1 MKKYQDI
8 TEDQLDLM
16 HHIQNDSNA
25 SQRQIAKKTG
35 FSIGKVNYC
44 LQALIEI
51 GFIKIDNFKNSS
63 QKMNYAYILTP
74 KGIQEKTI
82 ITKKFIIK
90 KKQEYDKL
98 NSYIKE

>member
-1 MKKYQDI
+1 MTKDQSI

-16 HHIQNDSNA
+16 HVIEKDGKT
-25 SQRQIAKKTG
+25 SQRLISQNTG

-44 LQALIEI
+44 LKALVDI
-51 GFIKIDNFKNSS
+51 GFIKIHNFNNSNE
-63 QKMNYAYILTP
+63 KFNYVYILTP
-74 KGIQEKTI
+74 KAIQEKTA

-98 NSYIKE
+98 NSYINT

>member
-1 MKKYQDI
+1 MKKYQNI

-16 HHIQNDSNA
+16 HHIQNDSNV
-25 SQRQIAKKTG
+25 SQREIAHKTG

-44 LQALIEI
+44 LQALIDI
-51 GFIKIDNFKNSS
+51 GFIKIHNFKNSS
-63 QKMNYAYILTP
+63 QKINYAYILTP
-74 KGIQEKTI
+74 KGIKEKSI

-98 NSYIKE
+98 NSYIN

>member
-1 MKKYQDI
+1 MTKFNKI

-25 SQRQIAKKTG
+25 SQRQIAKETG

-44 LQALIEI
+44 LKALIDI
-51 GFIKIDNFKNSS
+51 GFIKIHNFNNSNN
-63 QKMNYAYILTP
+63 KLNYAYILMQ
-74 KGIQEKTI
+74 KGIQEKTA
-82 ITKKFIIK
+82 ITKQFIIK

-98 NSYIKE
+98 ISYID